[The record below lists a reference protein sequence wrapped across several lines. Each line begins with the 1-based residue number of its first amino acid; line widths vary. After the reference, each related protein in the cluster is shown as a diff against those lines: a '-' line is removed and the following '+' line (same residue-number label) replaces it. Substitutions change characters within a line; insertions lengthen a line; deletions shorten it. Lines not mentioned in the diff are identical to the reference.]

1 MDVVSF
7 ERFLQTSATFRFLKT
22 KDFFSWEIKG
32 KPTEL
37 EQEKENALMVINF
50 IRFIERINLSNA
62 FYQSNF

>member
-1 MDVVSF
+1 MFYALNDIYKVALHSD
-7 ERFLQTSATFRFLKT
+7 FLKQ
-22 KDFFSWEIKG
+22 KIFSEEIKG

-37 EQEKENALMVINF
+37 EQEKENAIMVINF

>member
-1 MDVVSF
+1 MDVLSF
-7 ERFLQTSATFRFLKT
+7 KRYLQSSTTFRFLKT
-22 KDFFSWEIKG
+22 KDFSEEIKG